1 MTPRTR
7 RLKKLVKV
15 QDQLKALHEMRHA
28 MHLAAAAAAKREAEE
43 LVAGFDAPGS
53 LSSLF
58 PEVYHRRIADAVTR
72 AGTEL
77 EMAHGEAAQLATA
90 TARTNM
96 VQRDYREARR
106 ADERRLAERT
116 LLDLI
121 EQKQAGK

>member
-77 EMAHGEAAQLATA
+77 EMARGEAAQLATA